1 MLFSICIPVRNDLS
15 NLKRCLAGFSN
26 QLLSD
31 SEILICDDGSTRP
44 ITVQDFDGIQVACT
58 LVRQAWQGPAAARN
72 RLAGIARGSYLFF
85 VDADTVAHVDML
97 EQARR
102 IITEHPQV
110 DAFYGSYD
118 DEPAD
123 QSLVST
129 YRNLLHHYTHHQA
142 ATAERITTFWCGC
155 GVIRRELYLECG
167 GLWEFFDKPS
177 IEDIELGYRLN
188 ARGVAIRVFPQ
199 CQVKHLK
206 RWTFMNMLYTDL
218 FRRGIPWVRLMRAR
232 GEWASQLNFSW
243 SQRIANVSAAAFL
256 LFGLL
261 AFVRVGFAGVAVL
274 ALAIFV
280 ITNLSFFRLVRK
292 KRGMAAFIMAIPLH
306 ITYALV
312 CVVSVAAAFVYPRLK
327 LPPQPTLDV

>member
-26 QLLSD
+26 QDLSD

-44 ITVQDFDGIQVACT
+44 ITVHDLDGIQAACT
-58 LVRQAWQGPAAARN
+58 LVRQAWQGPAVARN

-85 VDADTVAHVDML
+85 VDADTVPRVDML

-102 IITEHPQV
+102 IITEHRQI

-167 GLWEFFDKPS
+167 GLSEFFDKPS

-256 LFGLL
+256 LCSLL
-261 AFVRVGFAGVAVL
+261 AFVRVGLAGVAVL

-292 KRGMAAFIMAIPLH
+292 KRGMAASIVAIPLH